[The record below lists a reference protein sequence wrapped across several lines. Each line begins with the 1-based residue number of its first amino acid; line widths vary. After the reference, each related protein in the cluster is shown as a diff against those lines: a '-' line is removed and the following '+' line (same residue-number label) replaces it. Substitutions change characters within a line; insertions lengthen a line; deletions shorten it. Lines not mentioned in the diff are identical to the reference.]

1 MGEVQ
6 RVVAMANGS
15 AALGASFVAVGFD
28 SPQSV
33 YWKFGGRYAQ
43 TVGLVDVGPIMT
55 GKSMP

>member
-33 YWKFGGRYAQ
+33 YWKFGRRYVQ
-43 TVGLVDVGPIMT
+43 TVGVVGVGPIMN
-55 GKSMP
+55 GESMP